1 MKIYWEKSDGTKKA
15 METRDD
21 SFSKGGR
28 ILGKIRRQ
36 LTGMI
41 KPGLDLFEIETAA
54 RKLITD
60 AGAVPNFVFVDNYGF
75 ATCLMVNDEVVHC
88 RPRHYR
94 IAEGDLIT
102 VDVGL
107 EWHGWQLDTADSL
120 LAGQPDDKFIK
131 TGRQALNKAIMAVKP
146 GNRIGNISKIIQE
159 ILEKNSY
166 SAVRQYCGHGL
177 GKQIHEDPQIPCYL
191 EESVVNTPLIKP
203 GMTLAVEVMMNE
215 GGYKVV
221 LDKDGWRSRTA
232 DGSRSA
238 QFEHSILVTTSGPKI
253 LT

>member
-1 MKIYWEKSDGTKKA
+1 
-15 METRDD
+15 METRDEA
-21 SFSKGGR
+21 FIKGGSA
-28 ILGKIRRQ
+28 LGNVRRK
-36 LTGMI
+36 LVAMV
-41 KPGLDLFEIETAA
+41 KPGLDLFEIEVEA
-54 RKLITD
+54 RKLITA
-60 AGAVPNFVFVDNYGF
+60 AGAVPNFAFVDNYGF
-75 ATCLMVNDEVVHC
+75 ATCLMINDEVVHS
-88 RPRHYR
+88 RPRHYQ
-94 IAEGDLIT
+94 IKEGDLIT

-120 LAGQPDDKFIK
+120 LAGRPDDKFVE
-131 TGRQALNKAIMAVKP
+131 TGRRALNKAITAARP
-146 GNRIGNISKIIQE
+146 GARVGNISKIIQE
-159 ILEKNSY
+159 TLEKNGY

-191 EESVVNTPLIKP
+191 DGPVVNTPLIKA
-203 GMTLAVEVMMNE
+203 GMVLAVEVMMNE

-238 QFEHSILVTTSGPKI
+238 QFEHSILITASGPRI

>member
-1 MKIYWEKSDGTKKA
+1 MD
-15 METRDD
+15 TRGE
-21 SFSKGGR
+21 SLRKGGS
-28 ILGKIRRQ
+28 ILGSVRRK
-36 LTGMI
+36 LVGMV

-54 RKLITD
+54 RKLIAN
-60 AGAVPNFVFVDNYGF
+60 AGAIPNFVFVDHYGF

-107 EWHGWQLDTADSL
+107 EWHGWQLDTADSV
-120 LAGQPDDKFIK
+120 LAGRQDDKFIQ
-131 TGRQALNKAIMAVKP
+131 TGRQALKKAIAAAAP
-146 GNRIGNISKIIQE
+146 GNRIGDISQIIQE
-159 ILEKNSY
+159 IVTKEGFSP
-166 SAVRQYCGHGL
+166 VRQYCGHGI
-177 GKQIHEDPQIPCYL
+177 GRQIHEEPQIPCFL
-191 EESVVNTPLIKP
+191 EKPVSGTPLIKA
-203 GMTLAVEVMMNE
+203 GMALAVEVMMNE

-221 LDKDGWRSRTA
+221 VEGDGWKSRTA

-238 QFEHSILVTTSGPKI
+238 QFEHSILVAAGGPKI

>member
-1 MKIYWEKSDGTKKA
+1 MD
-15 METRDD
+15 TRDEA
-21 SFSKGGR
+21 FIKGGSA
-28 ILGKIRRQ
+28 LGNIRRK
-36 LTGMI
+36 LTGMV
-41 KPGLDLFEIETAA
+41 KPGLDLFEIESAA
-54 RKLITD
+54 RKLIT
-60 AGAVPNFVFVDNYGF
+60 ASGAVPNFAFVDNYGF

-94 IAEGDLIT
+94 IKEGDLIT

-120 LAGQPDDKFIK
+120 LAGRPDDKFVE
-131 TGRQALNKAIMAVKP
+131 TGRQALNKAIMAAKP
-146 GNRIGNISKIIQE
+146 GNRVGNISGIIQE
-159 ILEKNSY
+159 ILEKNGY

-177 GKQIHEDPQIPCYL
+177 GRQIHEEPQIPCYL
-191 EESVVNTPLIKP
+191 DGPAADTPLIKA
-203 GMTLAVEVMMNE
+203 GMVLAVEVMMNE
-215 GGYKVV
+215 GGHKVV

-238 QFEHSILVTTSGPKI
+238 QFEHSILVTTTGPKI

>member
-1 MKIYWEKSDGTKKA
+1 MK
-15 METRDD
+15 TRSD
-21 SFSKGGR
+21 SFYEGGK
-28 ILGKIRRQ
+28 ILGNIRYQ
-36 LTGMI
+36 LIGMV
-41 KPGLDLFEIETAA
+41 KPGLDLFEIETSA
-54 RKLITD
+54 RKLITS
-60 AGAVPNFVFVDNYGF
+60 AGAIPNFAFVDKYGF

-94 IAEGDLIT
+94 IADGDLVT

-107 EWHGWQLDTADSL
+107 EWHGWQLDTADSV
-120 LAGQPDDKFIK
+120 LAGRPDDKFIE
-131 TGRQALNKAIMAVKP
+131 TGRQALNKAIIAARP
-146 GNRIGNISKIIQE
+146 GNRVGSISKIIQE
-159 ILEKNSY
+159 TLEKNGY

-177 GKQIHEDPQIPCYL
+177 GRQIHEEPQIPCFL
-191 EESVVNTPLIKP
+191 DGPVANTPLIKP
-203 GMTLAVEVMMNE
+203 GMALAVEVMMNE

-238 QFEHSILVTTSGPKI
+238 QFEHSILVSEKGPRI

>member
-1 MKIYWEKSDGTKKA
+1 
-15 METRDD
+15 METRDEA
-21 SFSKGGR
+21 FIKGGSA
-28 ILGKIRRQ
+28 LGNVRRK
-36 LTGMI
+36 LVAMV
-41 KPGLDLFEIETAA
+41 KPGLDLFEIEVEA
-54 RKLITD
+54 RKLITA
-60 AGAVPNFVFVDNYGF
+60 AGAISNFAFVDNYGF
-75 ATCLMVNDEVVHC
+75 ATCLMINDEVVHS
-88 RPRHYR
+88 RPRHYQ
-94 IAEGDLIT
+94 IKEGDLIT

-120 LAGQPDDKFIK
+120 LAGRSDDKFIE
-131 TGRQALNKAIMAVKP
+131 TGRQALNKAIMAAKP
-146 GNRIGNISKIIQE
+146 GNRVGNISKIIQE
-159 ILEKNSY
+159 TLEKNGY

-191 EESVVNTPLIKP
+191 DGPVINTPLIKA
-203 GMTLAVEVMMNE
+203 GMVLAVEVMMNE

-238 QFEHSILVTTSGPKI
+238 QFEHSILITASGSRI

>member
-1 MKIYWEKSDGTKKA
+1 MD
-15 METRDD
+15 TRDEA
-21 SFSKGGR
+21 FIKGGSA
-28 ILGKIRRQ
+28 LGNIRRK
-36 LTGMI
+36 LTGMV
-41 KPGLDLFEIETAA
+41 KPGLDLFEIESAA
-54 RKLITD
+54 RKLIT
-60 AGAVPNFVFVDNYGF
+60 ASGAVPNFAFVDNYGF

-94 IAEGDLIT
+94 IKEGDLIT

-120 LAGQPDDKFIK
+120 LAGRPDDKFVE
-131 TGRQALNKAIMAVKP
+131 TGRQALNKAIMATKP
-146 GNRIGNISKIIQE
+146 GNRVSNISGIIQE
-159 ILEKNSY
+159 ILEKNGY

-177 GKQIHEDPQIPCYL
+177 GRQIHEDPQIPCYL
-191 EESVVNTPLIKP
+191 DGPAADTPLIKA
-203 GMTLAVEVMMNE
+203 GMVLAVEVMMNE

-238 QFEHSILVTTSGPKI
+238 QFEHSILVTTTGPKI

>member
-1 MKIYWEKSDGTKKA
+1 MK
-15 METRDD
+15 TRSD
-21 SFSKGGR
+21 SFYNGGS
-28 ILGKIRRQ
+28 ILGNIRRQ
-36 LTGMI
+36 LIGMV
-41 KPGLDLFEIETAA
+41 KPGLDLFEIETSA
-54 RKLITD
+54 RKLITS
-60 AGAVPNFVFVDNYGF
+60 AGAIPNFAFVDKYGF

-94 IAEGDLIT
+94 IADGDLVT

-107 EWHGWQLDTADSL
+107 EWHGWQLDTADSV
-120 LAGQPDDKFIK
+120 LAGRPDDKFIE
-131 TGRQALNKAIMAVKP
+131 TGRQALNKAIIAARP
-146 GNRIGNISKIIQE
+146 GNRVGSISKIIQE
-159 ILEKNSY
+159 TLEKNGY

-177 GKQIHEDPQIPCYL
+177 GRQIHEEPQIPCFL
-191 EESVVNTPLIKP
+191 DGGIANTPLIKP
-203 GMTLAVEVMMNE
+203 GMALAVEVMMNE

-238 QFEHSILVTTSGPKI
+238 QFEHSILVSEKGPRI

>member
-1 MKIYWEKSDGTKKA
+1 
-15 METRDD
+15 METRDEA
-21 SFSKGGR
+21 FRKGGS
-28 ILGKIRRQ
+28 ILGSIRRK
-36 LTGMI
+36 LTGMV

-54 RKLITD
+54 RKLIT
-60 AGAVPNFVFVDNYGF
+60 ASGAVPNFAFVDSYGF

-94 IAEGDLIT
+94 IKEGDLIT

-120 LAGQPDDKFIK
+120 LAGRPDNKFVE
-131 TGRQALNKAIMAVKP
+131 TGRQALHKAIMAVKP
-146 GNRIGNISKIIQE
+146 GNRVGSISGIIQE
-159 ILEKNSY
+159 ILEKNGY

-177 GKQIHEDPQIPCYL
+177 GRQIHEEPQIPCYL
-191 EESVVNTPLIKP
+191 AGPVADTPLIKA
-203 GMTLAVEVMMNE
+203 GMALAIEVMMNE

-238 QFEHSILVTTSGPKI
+238 QFEHSVLVTSAGPRI